1 MDKALEMA
9 KEVERI
15 YVEKKDYKE
24 AYREVIEQYK
34 KAHNS
39 TDQSKSYE
47 HNKTINDII
56 PLEADIDNGEIY
68 DIGTGVTIR
77 RLEDECI

>member
-1 MDKALEMA
+1 MDKALEA
-9 KEVERI
+9 SKEIERI
-15 YVEKKDYKE
+15 ALEHNISFQDL
-24 AYREVIEQYK
+24 IEQYK

-56 PLEADIDNGEIY
+56 PLGADIDNGEIY
-68 DIGTGVTIR
+68 DIGIGVNIR